1 MKPTSIFITYN
12 PNENEEQTLA
22 IRLHSIGAV
31 NGFRIYLPDRFNS
44 DKIIDSTTQARIDGS
59 DYVVL
64 FAMSAK
70 ISDIVR
76 QEIEY
81 AYQRLHDKSKII
93 IIYGAKQSKKVNLID
108 HATEIYYTPHEEST
122 DQVIKR
128 IFDVIFKKHQ
138 EDLAAAYQKAKTA
151 KLTEEIKKL
160 KAETTQQ
167 NALIAFLGVGLG
179 LALLALLG
187 RD

>member
-44 DKIIDSTTQARIDGS
+44 DKIIDTETKARIDAS
-59 DYVVL
+59 DYIVL

-70 ISDIVR
+70 LSDIVL

-93 IIYGAKQSKKVNLID
+93 IIYGTKQAKKTTIP
-108 HATEIYYTPHEEST
+108 HATEIYYTPHDEST

-138 EDLAAAYQKAKTA
+138 DDLAAAYQKAKNE
-151 KLTEEIKKL
+151 KLKDEIKKL
-160 KAETTQQ
+160 KAETAQQ

-179 LALLALLG
+179 LSLLALFSK
-187 RD
+187 D